1 MSENTEATVDAPVQ
15 REQAGESTPAGG
27 KPPRSSGRRRGGR
40 GRRGRG
46 DSPRDPQA
54 TAAKAAG
61 DPVGELDDLP
71 RFEVQAP
78 IGSGSG
84 QARGVDA
91 GVDEDHPKLHKVLAD
106 SGMGARREMEEWI
119 VAGRVTVNGL
129 PAHIGQRIAPT
140 DQIRINGRP
149 LKRKAGPAPA
159 RVLLYHKPAGEIC
172 SRSDPGKRK
181 TVFDRLPKVKGA
193 RWVSVGR
200 LDFNTEGLLV
210 FTTSGDLANKL
221 MHPRYGWER
230 EYAVRIL
237 GRIDDEAR
245 DRLLAGV
252 DLDDGKAAF
261 ATIDELGGEGANAWY
276 RVVISE
282 GRNREVRR
290 MFEAVG
296 LTVSRLVRVRF
307 GPIGMPSN
315 LTRGRWIELSAGDVG
330 TLGRALRD
338 PQVATA
344 DASATPEP
352 GNAAVDSSADFDDF
366 HDEDL
371 GPEFDD
377 DWQPTSQ
384 DAHLEGI
391 TRVVRAGE
399 VGAPGRVR
407 RGRRNGGPGG
417 AFPSG
422 PMDGLG
428 SSKLDM
434 PSGNNGNTS
443 RGGRGARGNGRKAG
457 GQGAPGAPGGQRR
470 GGKPAGA
477 AKRRGRR
484 GGQPG

>member
-1 MSENTEATVDAPVQ
+1 
-15 REQAGESTPAGG
+15 
-27 KPPRSSGRRRGGR
+27 
-40 GRRGRG
+40 
-46 DSPRDPQA
+46 
-54 TAAKAAG
+54 
-61 DPVGELDDLP
+61 
-71 RFEVQAP
+71 
-78 IGSGSG
+78 
-84 QARGVDA
+84 
-91 GVDEDHPKLHKVLAD
+91 
-106 SGMGARREMEEWI
+106 
-119 VAGRVTVNGL
+119 
-129 PAHIGQRIAPT
+129 
-140 DQIRINGRP
+140 
-149 LKRKAGPAPA
+149 
-159 RVLLYHKPAGEIC
+159 
-172 SRSDPGKRK
+172 
-181 TVFDRLPKVKGA
+181 
-193 RWVSVGR
+193 
-200 LDFNTEGLLV
+200 
-210 FTTSGDLANKL
+210 
-221 MHPRYGWER
+221 
-230 EYAVRIL
+230 
-237 GRIDDEAR
+237 
-245 DRLLAGV
+245 
-252 DLDDGKAAF
+252 
-261 ATIDELGGEGANAWY
+261 
-276 RVVISE
+276 VVISE

-371 GPEFDD
+371 GPEVDD
-377 DWQPTSQ
+377 DWKPTSQ

-391 TRVVRAGE
+391 TRVGRAGE

-457 GQGAPGAPGGQRR
+457 GQGAPGAPGAPGGQRR
-470 GGKPAGA
+470 GGKPAG
-477 AKRRGRR
+477 
-484 GGQPG
+484 